1 MDRNTER
8 AADRLLNESEVA
20 QLLGVSRS
28 WLAKSRLIGSGPRF
42 IKLGRSVRYHASAI
56 ADYVRSR
63 SRTSTSQLY

>member
-1 MDRNTER
+1 MDRNAER
-8 AADRLLNESEVA
+8 TADRLLNENEVA

-56 ADYVRSR
+56 SDYLRSR
-63 SRTSTSQLY
+63 SRTSTSETF